1 MTFELADLQ
10 ALGDKA
16 AADFNQLLR
25 SSAPQSETSFDLA
38 VAQLMGKVEFAYG
51 VAARLAHREPT
62 LEGTH
67 SIWAKVVSI
76 CDALAAQLLA
86 LEADHPSCRASYDR
100 ILDYR
105 NAAERRRDLHA

>member
-16 AADFNQLLR
+16 VADFKETLR
-25 SSAPQSETSFDLA
+25 ASTQRGQPIFDLA
-38 VAQLMGKVEFAYG
+38 VAQLMGKLEFAYG

-62 LEGTH
+62 LENTQA
-67 SIWAKVVSI
+67 IWAKVVSI
-76 CDALAAQLLA
+76 CETLAAQVRA
-86 LEADHPSCRASYDR
+86 LEADHPSSRASYDR

-105 NAAERRRDLHA
+105 NAAERRRSLHA